1 MMGKLANFGNLR
13 VVIQGR
19 DHNPPH
25 FHVKGPDI
33 NALVGIDPVTVIRG
47 KLPSVLWPEIRDW
60 AIAHRSELIAAWNTL
75 NPHIPTA

>member
-1 MMGKLANFGNLR
+1 MGKLANFGNLR
-13 VVIQGR
+13 VVVQGR

-60 AIAHRSELIAAWNTL
+60 AIAHRSELVAAWNTL

>member
-1 MMGKLANFGNLR
+1 MGKLANFGNLR
-13 VVIQGR
+13 VVVQGR

-47 KLPSVLWPEIRDW
+47 KLPSTVWPEIRDW
-60 AIAHRSELIAAWNTL
+60 AIAHRSELVATWNTL

>member
-1 MMGKLANFGNLR
+1 MGKLANFGNLR

>member
-1 MMGKLANFGNLR
+1 MGKLANFGNLR
-13 VVIQGR
+13 VVVQGR

-25 FHVKGPDI
+25 FHVKDPDI